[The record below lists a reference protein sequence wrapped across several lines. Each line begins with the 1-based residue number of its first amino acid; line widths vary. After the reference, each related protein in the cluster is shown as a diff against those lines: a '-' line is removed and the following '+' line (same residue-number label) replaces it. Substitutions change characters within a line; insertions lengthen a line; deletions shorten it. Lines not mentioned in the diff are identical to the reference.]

1 MVGCLNYSLERFSL
15 MTSVANVLMDSVS
28 RQKNRGTGE
37 LGYLKE
43 TITEDAE
50 IGGMN
55 KNDKRINWK
64 RKCKPC

>member
-1 MVGCLNYSLERFSL
+1 MV
-15 MTSVANVLMDSVS
+15 SVANVLMDSVS
-28 RQKNRGTGE
+28 RQKNRGAGE

-55 KNDKRINWK
+55 KNDKRTDWK
-64 RKCKPC
+64 RKCKTC

>member
-15 MTSVANVLMDSVS
+15 MVSVANVLMDSVS
-28 RQKNRGTGE
+28 RRKNRGTGE

-50 IGGMN
+50 IGGVE
-55 KNDKRINWK
+55 
-64 RKCKPC
+64 